1 MISVLSPGA
10 WGGSD
15 VTALGIKEA
24 VPPDAGLP
32 DRHPSEVQALDS
44 TSLKMLPFT
53 SYRSTGQSV

>member
-44 TSLKMLPFT
+44 TSLKMLPL
-53 SYRSTGQSV
+53 

>member
-1 MISVLSPGA
+1 MLSPGA

-15 VTALGIKEA
+15 VTAFPNAEEA

-32 DRHPSEVQALDS
+32 DRRPSEVQALDS